1 MFIRQDP
8 RIIAYYQ
15 PIRPTDK
22 AIEGK
27 GLFMTWA
34 FNFGLLLLTLWS
46 SLSFAES
53 SLSWFEKIRYLEFG
67 KLERREIQNGILD
80 LSSMKDDSYWGVSGT
95 VLFFPGE
102 LLSPESFQ
110 GEGQW
115 DALIEEK
122 KPILVEI
129 NNKHLQNSLNPS
141 LANFGTFAIKFT
153 SVKRQRLG
161 IALGQF
167 YHPIAL
173 YIVDPQQSIEIRRHG
188 LVTPDPEKNRQLQL
202 LRLPANT
209 IDLTGDSYL
218 IAHVS
223 SPAFDETKSPNFS
236 SFRIGPENYM
246 DRELKTIAF
255 FFSAIVGCFFLASIF
270 YGFIFIFRRQD
281 RSSLYLCLYAFISFF
296 MASISFFELPVESTT
311 FSKIFSLAN
320 IIGYVCIQFFTAEKI
335 RPFLSLKMSNLLF
348 ITIFLACTAS
358 ILAQVLSLNELKKII
373 YILTFI
379 GTFYLIGLTIVLG
392 LRHRINGTEYFIIG
406 AVISCIFQYSVVR
419 VILFGLNEG
428 YGFSIILANLS
439 MTIALALAN
448 AKDFA
453 MTYQNSEGL
462 RKDLQGLLKEVQ
474 EKEQARTLFFKNTSH
489 ELRTRL
495 NGIIGFMQLIAQNR
509 YGSIPQAADQQLQK
523 CIRLAI
529 SLKNQ
534 VNTILDLAKAK
545 KGNLALSNSAIPLV
559 SLISEADDLAAGLL
573 LKRPDLSFK
582 SHALWNPNQSQ
593 FIGDKEKLSA
603 ILRNLLGNA
612 FKFSDPL
619 RPNAVE
625 LTLKRE
631 GTHLHIIVTDS
642 GIGIPAEHQD
652 KIFEEFQQIAG
663 DARRAYEGTGLGL
676 AMVRD
681 FVKLM
686 DGHIQVESEPGRG
699 SRFTIDLP
707 EQKQVHFQQP
717 KEMAAVSLETIVT
730 PPTLPGPSAE
740 PVKVEAKGRLLV
752 VDDNEMNCEVLKDLL
767 EPEGF
772 VVTTVLDGQEALRIM
787 RREHPDLLLLDM
799 MMPYFSGEDVIKAM
813 QSDQLLKD
821 IPVILIT
828 ARASDDDRLFGLSL
842 GADDYLAKPIHH
854 EELLFRVKN
863 ILHRLDT
870 KQKLVAAEEGQ
881 KLAHLGRLMQE
892 YSHELKN
899 VFQMDAFR
907 LNETA
912 QICEKILVRTPLQ
925 GPEWAQAAQLFS
937 QEQYLPAD
945 QVRFSDL
952 PYTEN
957 QQNQSKVLRSVRVN
971 LSLIDMD
978 GQTRLK
984 IWHEL
989 LKLSPQE
996 QEECEQ
1002 TLYIVRNFLV
1012 MQHQTLYA
1020 SELVRNILEYSW
1032 ANSAEEDASTQVV
1045 MENVYRLIR
1054 PRLQRLGITMERPT
1068 LDHSIAMNQ
1077 GQLMQV
1083 MLNLISNACDAV
1095 EPLDKDQK
1103 WIRISISEVQD
1114 RIVIRC
1120 ANGGKPLTPEIAETM
1135 LQDSWSSKGKNGFG
1149 LGLGISLRLIQKAQ
1163 GLLEIN
1169 SEASHPEITL
1179 SLGSK
1184 ASMGRRKTA

>member
-1 MFIRQDP
+1 
-8 RIIAYYQ
+8 
-15 PIRPTDK
+15 
-22 AIEGK
+22 
-27 GLFMTWA
+27 
-34 FNFGLLLLTLWS
+34 
-46 SLSFAES
+46 
-53 SLSWFEKIRYLEFG
+53 
-67 KLERREIQNGILD
+67 
-80 LSSMKDDSYWGVSGT
+80 
-95 VLFFPGE
+95 
-102 LLSPESFQ
+102 
-110 GEGQW
+110 
-115 DALIEEK
+115 
-122 KPILVEI
+122 
-129 NNKHLQNSLNPS
+129 
-141 LANFGTFAIKFT
+141 
-153 SVKRQRLG
+153 
-161 IALGQF
+161 
-167 YHPIAL
+167 
-173 YIVDPQQSIEIRRHG
+173 
-188 LVTPDPEKNRQLQL
+188 
-202 LRLPANT
+202 
-209 IDLTGDSYL
+209 
-218 IAHVS
+218 
-223 SPAFDETKSPNFS
+223 
-236 SFRIGPENYM
+236 
-246 DRELKTIAF
+246 
-255 FFSAIVGCFFLASIF
+255 
-270 YGFIFIFRRQD
+270 
-281 RSSLYLCLYAFISFF
+281 
-296 MASISFFELPVESTT
+296 
-311 FSKIFSLAN
+311 
-320 IIGYVCIQFFTAEKI
+320 
-335 RPFLSLKMSNLLF
+335 
-348 ITIFLACTAS
+348 
-358 ILAQVLSLNELKKII
+358 
-373 YILTFI
+373 
-379 GTFYLIGLTIVLG
+379 
-392 LRHRINGTEYFIIG
+392 
-406 AVISCIFQYSVVR
+406 
-419 VILFGLNEG
+419 
-428 YGFSIILANLS
+428 
-439 MTIALALAN
+439 
-448 AKDFA
+448 
-453 MTYQNSEGL
+453 
-462 RKDLQGLLKEVQ
+462 
-474 EKEQARTLFFKNTSH
+474 
-489 ELRTRL
+489 
-495 NGIIGFMQLIAQNR
+495 
-509 YGSIPQAADQQLQK
+509 
-523 CIRLAI
+523 
-529 SLKNQ
+529 
-534 VNTILDLAKAK
+534 
-545 KGNLALSNSAIPLV
+545 
-559 SLISEADDLAAGLL
+559 
-573 LKRPDLSFK
+573 
-582 SHALWNPNQSQ
+582 
-593 FIGDKEKLSA
+593 
-603 ILRNLLGNA
+603 
-612 FKFSDPL
+612 
-619 RPNAVE
+619 
-625 LTLKRE
+625 
-631 GTHLHIIVTDS
+631 
-642 GIGIPAEHQD
+642 
-652 KIFEEFQQIAG
+652 
-663 DARRAYEGTGLGL
+663 
-676 AMVRD
+676 
-681 FVKLM
+681 
-686 DGHIQVESEPGRG
+686 
-699 SRFTIDLP
+699 
-707 EQKQVHFQQP
+707 
-717 KEMAAVSLETIVT
+717 
-730 PPTLPGPSAE
+730 
-740 PVKVEAKGRLLV
+740 V